1 MFLQVF
7 IIFQDATRIW
17 ELRYNRRRP
26 MKGGGLN
33 KFDLILNEVSLA
45 GKRMSFTTVQLFAN
59 KIIGQ
64 CNGLF
69 TERENQIHS

>member
-1 MFLQVF
+1 
-7 IIFQDATRIW
+7 
-17 ELRYNRRRP
+17 